1 MRIAVFGSGSVGG
14 YFGGRLAQHGEEV
27 VFIARGEHL
36 RAIQANG
43 LQVESLKGDFKI
55 HPAEAV
61 GSPEEAG
68 IVDVVLLGVKA
79 WQVSQAAEMMKPLMG
94 PETFV
99 VPLQNGVEAPD
110 ILAASLGK
118 EHVLGGLCRISSFL
132 QSPGNIRHAGIDPY
146 IAFGELD
153 RQASQRTENLREA
166 FEKADVWVEI
176 PRDIRT
182 AMWEKFIFISPFS
195 GVGGVTRAPIGVM
208 RSIPETRSI
217 LGTAVEE
224 TASVGRASGISLP
237 KDIIEKT
244 LSFYDGLPDGAT
256 SSMQRDIQALK
267 PSELEAQIGAV
278 VKLGRKVGEPT
289 PVNTYLYGSLLP
301 LELKARG
308 EINN

>member
-36 RAIQANG
+36 KAIQANG

-68 IVDVVLLGVKA
+68 TVDVVLLGVKA
-79 WQVSQAAEMMKPLMG
+79 WQVSQAVEMMQPLMG

-118 EHVLGGLCRISSFL
+118 ERVLGGLCRISSFL

>member
-118 EHVLGGLCRISSFL
+118 VHVLGGLCRISSFL